1 MTTVRSGFLVLA
13 ILWVILL
20 PVATFAASRPSSVSS
35 DVGQALA
42 FVVYRIGSVVCHQ
55 RPERSLH
62 LFAAQMPVCAR
73 CTGIYLGA
81 ALTAIVVAFRGL
93 DETVKKRITAGN
105 AGTIEEKTQSL
116 LGALCGKTA
125 GVFTRA
131 EALRGASRPHVAPGL
146 GPARRVLL
154 VSVLPSV
161 ATLVYEWSTGQM
173 PAHWVR
179 ATSGV
184 PLGAA
189 VAWIVCR
196 AAPARREGM

>member
-1 MTTVRSGFLVLA
+1 MTILRRGFVVLA

-35 DVGQALA
+35 DVGHALA

-62 LFAAQMPVCAR
+62 LFAVQMPVCAR
-73 CTGIYLGA
+73 CTGVYVGA
-81 ALTAIVVAFRGL
+81 AVMAIGVAFRRSRGP
-93 DETVKKRITAGN
+93 VKKRGTAG
-105 AGTIEEKTQSL
+105 AVGIP
-116 LGALCGKTA
+116 
-125 GVFTRA
+125 
-131 EALRGASRPHVAPGL
+131 RGPGRVDRWYVAPWL
-146 GPARRVLL
+146 GSARRVLL
-154 VSVLPSV
+154 VSVLPGA